1 MVEPE
6 RPQTRV
12 ASVMEDPSAQ
22 AVARTYANA
31 LLASTPSAA
40 KDETLE
46 EFASFLSEVLDKN
59 PEFSGL
65 LMSGL
70 LNRDEKLGIINRVLA
85 GRGSE
90 LFVNFLRVLAKHDRL
105 ELLPLILKESR
116 LKHELSQGKR
126 RVQVMSPT
134 PLSSEALGKIGQKLT
149 ESFKFQPVIENKIDP
164 ALLGGVVIQVGD
176 TVYDSSLR
184 TRMKQLRER
193 MRHRSLHEI
202 QSGRNRFSSPEG
214 N

>member
-1 MVEPE
+1 MAEPQKH
-6 RPQTRV
+6 QTRV
-12 ASVMEDPSAQ
+12 TSVMEDPSAQ
-22 AVARTYANA
+22 AIARVYANA
-31 LLASTPSAA
+31 FLDSLPAGSA
-40 KDETLE
+40 EGTLE
-46 EFASFLSEVLDKN
+46 EFASFLNDVLDKN
-59 PEFSGL
+59 PEFGDL

-70 LNRDEKLGIINRVLA
+70 LGRDEKLGIIDRVLT

-105 ELLPLILKESR
+105 DILPLILKEAQ
-116 LKHELSQGKR
+116 LKHELKQGKK

-134 PLSSEALGKIGQKLT
+134 ALSSESLAKIGQKLT
-149 ESFKFQPVIENKIDP
+149 ETFKFQPILENKIDP

-184 TRMKQLRER
+184 TRMKQLRAR
-193 MRHRSLHEI
+193 LHQRSLHEI

>member
-1 MVEPE
+1 
-6 RPQTRV
+6 
-12 ASVMEDPSAQ
+12 MEDPSAQ
-22 AVARTYANA
+22 AIARVYADA
-31 LLASTPSAA
+31 FLDAIPSSNVEAA
-40 KDETLE
+40 LE
-46 EFASFLSEVLDKN
+46 EYSSLLDDVLAKN
-59 PEFSGL
+59 PDFADL

-70 LNRDEKLGIINRVLA
+70 LGRDEKLGIINRTLA

-90 LFVNFLRVLAKHDRL
+90 LFVNFLRVLNHHDRL
-105 ELLPLILKESR
+105 DLLPQILEQAK
-116 LKHELSQGKR
+116 LKREAKQGKK
-126 RVQVMSPT
+126 RVQVMSPV
-134 PLSSEALGKIGQKLT
+134 PLSSEALGKIERNLI
-149 ESFKFQPVIENKIDP
+149 ESFKFQPILENKIDP

-202 QSGRNRFSSPEG
+202 QSGRNRFSHPEG

>member
-1 MVEPE
+1 
-6 RPQTRV
+6 
-12 ASVMEDPSAQ
+12 
-22 AVARTYANA
+22 
-31 LLASTPSAA
+31 
-40 KDETLE
+40 
-46 EFASFLSEVLDKN
+46 VLDKN

-65 LMSGL
+65 LTSGV
-70 LNRDEKLGIINRVLA
+70 LNRDEKLGIIDRVLV

-90 LFVNFLRVLAKHDRL
+90 LFVNFLRVLARHDRL
-105 ELLPLILKESR
+105 DLLPIILKEAQ
-116 LKHELSQGKR
+116 LKYEVSQGKR
-126 RVQVMSPT
+126 RVQVMSPA
-134 PLSSEALGKIGQKLT
+134 PLSGEALGKIGQKLT
-149 ESFKFQPVIENKIDP
+149 ESFKFQPILENKIDP

-214 N
+214 T